1 MNRGS
6 PWILWLIVLVA
17 IFLAIGWALREL
29 FTLWWGLLAAIAV
42 TLWAKHTHPEIPFLS
57 SFRFK
62 GGRVLLP
69 MLGWFVGAGAQ
80 LAFTF
85 GHSGDSWLSAGA
97 GLTAIVCAFALRQIF
112 RGKLAAA
119 LLQAEGDGTT
129 ATSAQDARNRYRA
142 TPAGT
147 NFAALH
153 GNDALKSQLI
163 EAGSA
168 WKSAGKNGVLMFGP
182 PGTGKTAFARALAG
196 ELGLPII
203 AATFGDLA
211 SKYVNESTERLVAMF
226 DAAKAQAPCVL
237 FIDEADAV
245 LKERSNSGGDPAEY
259 ERMVA
264 TFLDQ
269 AVKLR
274 DKPILLIAATNFI
287 DRLDP
292 AAIRDGRFDF
302 KIEVPLPDDVA
313 RRNLIGEGL
322 QAAGCTAS
330 DATLARLS
338 KRWAGFNVPR
348 IIAATDAACAIG
360 KAAGRTTLGY
370 PDFYAGLRRVQG
382 RKGGAPEG
390 AKRLAELFMEPA
402 QADRLR
408 EIASQL
414 VDVDAL
420 EKLGAGIPKGLLFY
434 GPPGTGKTATAMALA
449 RECGW
454 SFVERNGRELL
465 EDGAVDRLRKEASD
479 LRPAI
484 VFLDEADDVLADRQL
499 SNYKMV
505 TNELLTLVD
514 GAGGMLPDVVWV
526 AATNHADSID
536 EAALR
541 AGRFEQK
548 IPFGPPSQPV
558 ALRMV
563 QAWAADHAMYLAD
576 APARWA
582 ERALP
587 YLQDLTAANVFGAL
601 RNANNIAAARSRA
614 GSESRAITSAHV
626 AEAVNELTGT
636 ETAPATAARHS

>member
-1 MNRGS
+1 MNRM
-6 PWILWLIVLVA
+6 PWPVALILLLAVFALVFVVLRG
-17 IFLAIGWALREL
+17 F
-29 FTLWWGLLAAIAV
+29 FMLWWGLVTAFLAV
-42 TLWAKHTHPEIPFLS
+42 MWAKHTHPEIPFLA
-57 SFRFK
+57 FLRLK
-62 GGRVLLP
+62 GGRALLP
-69 MLGWFVGAGAQ
+69 MLGWLVGVGAQ
-80 LAFTF
+80 LSFRLA
-85 GHSGDSWLSAGA
+85 GDVWLSLSAA
-97 GLTAIVCAFALRQIF
+97 VVSIICAFALVQIF
-112 RGKLAAA
+112 RGKTGKAIFHD
-119 LLQAEGDGTT
+119 GDGTT
-129 ATSAQDARNRYRA
+129 LSAQEDQNRYRA
-142 TPAGT
+142 VPAGS
-147 NFAALH
+147 NFATLY
-153 GNDALKSQLI
+153 GNDALKSQLT

-168 WKSAGKNGVLMFGP
+168 WKNGGENGLLMFGP
-182 PGTGKTAFARALAG
+182 PGTGKTAFAKALAG
-196 ELGLPII
+196 ELGLPVV
-203 AATFGDLA
+203 ATTFGDIA
-211 SKYVNESTERLVAMF
+211 SKYVNESTERMVAMF
-226 DAAKAQAPCVL
+226 DAAKAQAPCAL
-237 FIDEADAV
+237 FIDEVDAV
-245 LKERSNSGGDPAEY
+245 LKDRSNSGGDPAEY

-264 TFLDQ
+264 TFLDR

-274 DKPILLIAATNFI
+274 DSRVLLIAATNFI

-292 AAIRDGRFDF
+292 AAIREGRFDF
-302 KIEVPLPDDVA
+302 KIEVPLPDDPA
-313 RRNLIGEGL
+313 RRNLVGERL
-322 QAAGCTAS
+322 SRAGCTAD

-348 IIAATDAACAIG
+348 LISATDAACDIG
-360 KAAGRTTLGY
+360 KQAGRTTLGY

-402 QADRLR
+402 QAERLR

-420 EKLGAGIPKGLLFY
+420 EKLGAGIPKGLLFF

-454 SFVERNGRELL
+454 PLIERNGRELL
-465 EDGAVDRLRKEASD
+465 NEGAVDRLRKDASD

-499 SNYKMV
+499 SNCKMV

-514 GAGGMLPDVVWV
+514 GAGGMLPDVVWI

-548 IPFGPPSQPV
+548 IPFGPPSPPV

-563 QAWAADHAMYLAD
+563 QAWAADHAAYLAD
-576 APARWA
+576 APAQWS

-587 YLQDLTAANVFGAL
+587 YLQGLTAANVFGAL

-614 GSESRAITSAHV
+614 GSESRAVTPGHV

-636 ETAPATAARHS
+636 ATAPSAAARHS

>member
-1 MNRGS
+1 MNRDS
-6 PWILWLIVLVA
+6 LWIFWLALMVA
-17 IFLAIGWALREL
+17 VFAGIAWTLRE
-29 FTLWWGLLAAIAV
+29 FFMLWAGLVMAFLV
-42 TLWAKHTHPEIPFLS
+42 VMWAKHTHPEIPFVS
-57 SFRFK
+57 FFRFK
-62 GGRVLLP
+62 GGRALLP

-85 GHSGDSWLSAGA
+85 GHSGDSWLSLGA
-97 GLTAIVCAFALRQIF
+97 GLAVILCAFALRQIF
-112 RGKLAAA
+112 RGKLGAA
-119 LLQAEGDGTT
+119 LLCADGDGTT
-129 ATSAQDARNRYRA
+129 TISAQEARDRYRA
-142 TPAGT
+142 APAGT

-153 GNDALKSQLI
+153 GNDTLKTQLI

-168 WKSAGKNGVLMFGP
+168 WKNSGKNGVLMFGP
-182 PGTGKTAFARALAG
+182 PGTGKTAFAKALAG

-203 AATFGDLA
+203 TATFGDIA
-211 SKYVNESTERLVAMF
+211 SKYVNESTERVVAMF

-245 LKERSNSGGDPAEY
+245 LKDRANSGGDPAEY

-274 DKPILLIAATNFI
+274 EKPVLLIAATNYI

-292 AAIRDGRFDF
+292 AAIREGRFDF
-302 KIEVPLPDDVA
+302 KIEVSLPDEEA
-313 RRNLIGEGL
+313 RRRLIGERL
-322 QAAGCTAS
+322 QSAGCAAS

-360 KAAGRTTLGY
+360 KSANRSTLGY

-402 QADRLR
+402 QAERLR

-420 EKLGAGIPKGLLFY
+420 EKLGAGIPKGLLFF

-454 SFVERNGRELL
+454 SFIERNGRELL
-465 EDGAVDRLRKEASD
+465 NDGGIERVRKDASD

-499 SNYKMV
+499 SNCKMV

-548 IPFGPPSQPV
+548 IPFGPPSPPV

-582 ERALP
+582 ERVLP
-587 YLQDLTAANVFGAL
+587 SLQGLTAANVFGAL
-601 RNANNIAAARSRA
+601 RNANNIAAARSRT
-614 GSESRAITSAHV
+614 GSESRAVTAGHV

-636 ETAPATAARHS
+636 ETAPASAAAHS